1 MKYFLV
7 VISLLVISFNTNAQ
21 EMNEHSF
28 DFWVG
33 NWSLKWTDANGKEG
47 KGQNIIETILD
58 GKVIQEN
65 FEALEG
71 QLKGY
76 KGTSISVFNPNTKT
90 WHQTWQ
96 DTQGGNLVFTGRIEQ
111 DKKYFESALKGN
123 SQSRMVFHDF
133 TDKGFT
139 WDWESTQDGGKTW
152 TLNWQI
158 HYSKM

>member
-7 VISLLVISFNTNAQ
+7 VISLLVISFNTNTQ

-65 FEALEG
+65 FEAIEG
-71 QLKGY
+71 QLTGY
-76 KGTSISVFNPNTKT
+76 KGT
-90 WHQTWQ
+90 
-96 DTQGGNLVFTGRIEQ
+96 
-111 DKKYFESALKGN
+111 
-123 SQSRMVFHDF
+123 
-133 TDKGFT
+133 
-139 WDWESTQDGGKTW
+139 
-152 TLNWQI
+152 
-158 HYSKM
+158 